1 MLENIMSNP
10 KEIIKY
16 AVMIVLLIV
25 LLIIYR
31 SMKTGD
37 GRIFGNTKAENL
49 LKREY
54 SIIDEETFSP
64 DKDDYRLI
72 VGMCMHIQTAL
83 EKEKSPN
90 EAFLALPE
98 VKRNAMTLGYLFE
111 DSQVTLSNF
120 FRSNGEPLLSAAKN
134 AAENVIGGEYAE
146 IFDRMFPMLDENN
159 EDVSVN
165 EVLVKQ
171 YDSEF
176 KELMKNSG
184 ASIYKTAADYI
195 RANKADFLN

>member
-1 MLENIMSNP
+1 
-10 KEIIKY
+10 
-16 AVMIVLLIV
+16 MIVLLIV

-31 SMKTGD
+31 SIKTGD
-37 GRIFGNTKAENL
+37 GRIFGNAKAENL
-49 LKREY
+49 LKREF
-54 SIIDEETFSP
+54 SVIGEETFSP
-64 DKDDYRLI
+64 DRDDYRLI
-72 VGMCMHIQTAL
+72 VGMCMRIQTAL

-134 AAENVIGGEYAE
+134 AVEKVIGGEYVE
-146 IFDRMFPMLDENN
+146 IFDRMFPMFDESN

-165 EVLVKQ
+165 ETLVKQ

-195 RANKADFLN
+195 RENKVGFIN

>member
-31 SMKTGD
+31 SIKTGD

-49 LKREY
+49 LKREF
-54 SIIDEETFSP
+54 SVIGEETFSP
-64 DKDDYRLI
+64 DRDDYRLI
-72 VGMCMHIQTAL
+72 VGMCMRIQTAL

-134 AAENVIGGEYAE
+134 AVEKVIGGEYAE
-146 IFDRMFPMLDENN
+146 IFDRMFPMFDESN

-165 EVLVKQ
+165 ETLVKQ

-195 RANKADFLN
+195 RENKVGFIN